1 MGLSFM
7 IIVFAVRFWRLS
19 GLLRISHD
27 GTGGCCMH
35 ESGEN
40 YLETILMIK
49 EKKGVVRSIDVA
61 RALNFSKPS
70 VSRAMG
76 LLRDQGFISMEQ
88 GGDIQL
94 TEEGL
99 VKAKSIY
106 ARHLLLTAFLQE
118 VTGVSEEM
126 AEENA
131 CRMEHILDQEVV
143 DGISA
148 YMGKRK

>member
-1 MGLSFM
+1 
-7 IIVFAVRFWRLS
+7 
-19 GLLRISHD
+19 
-27 GTGGCCMH
+27 MH

-88 GGDIQL
+88 GG
-94 TEEGL
+94 G
-99 VKAKSIY
+99 
-106 ARHLLLTAFLQE
+106 
-118 VTGVSEEM
+118 M
-126 AEENA
+126 NP
-131 CRMEHILDQEVV
+131 
-143 DGISA
+143 SA
-148 YMGKRK
+148 STIT

>member
-1 MGLSFM
+1 
-7 IIVFAVRFWRLS
+7 
-19 GLLRISHD
+19 
-27 GTGGCCMH
+27 MH

-99 VKAKSIY
+99 AY

-143 DGISA
+143 DGIST
-148 YMGKRK
+148 YMSKSK

>member
-1 MGLSFM
+1 
-7 IIVFAVRFWRLS
+7 
-19 GLLRISHD
+19 
-27 GTGGCCMH
+27 
-35 ESGEN
+35 
-40 YLETILMIK
+40 MIK

-99 VKAKSIY
+99 AKAKSIY
-106 ARHLLLTAFLQE
+106 ARHLLLTAFRKKWLRKMPA
-118 VTGVSEEM
+118 VWITFWIRKWSTGSVPTCQKANRAKSM
-126 AEENA
+126 PGMS
-131 CRMEHILDQEVV
+131 CP
-143 DGISA
+143 A
-148 YMGKRK
+148 Y

>member
-1 MGLSFM
+1 
-7 IIVFAVRFWRLS
+7 
-19 GLLRISHD
+19 
-27 GTGGCCMH
+27 MH

-99 VKAKSIY
+99 AKAKSIY

-118 VTGVSEEM
+118 VTVFLRKWQR
-126 AEENA
+126 
-131 CRMEHILDQEVV
+131 RMPAAWNTS
-143 DGISA
+143 GPGS
-148 YMGKRK
+148 G

>member
-1 MGLSFM
+1 ME
-7 IIVFAVRFWRLS
+7 I
-19 GLLRISHD
+19 LRASED
-27 GTGGCCMH
+27 
-35 ESGEN
+35 
-40 YLETILMIK
+40 YLEAMLMMK
-49 EKKGVVRSIDVA
+49 EKHGYVRSIDVA

-99 VKAKSIY
+99 AKAKSIY

-143 DGISA
+143 DGIST
-148 YMGKRK
+148 YMSKSK